1 MGFVIQPHMAG
12 FSFFSRLGHWSLIK
26 ALRAACELFPNK
38 FLLQALCFTAVLLQ
52 KDISSYTS
60 NREPKI
66 DGVLKWVI
74 TNPVAPRQ
82 LRTEVVQGRG
92 ERVVEPEG
100 TS

>member
-1 MGFVIQPHMAG
+1 M
-12 FSFFSRLGHWSLIK
+12 
-26 ALRAACELFPNK
+26 
-38 FLLQALCFTAVLLQ
+38 LLQ

-92 ERVVEPEG
+92 ERVVGPEG